1 MDIFL
6 FLCKFVLAESV
17 WGIELGNQ
25 FKFLKI
31 FAAFCLFLFS
41 QTTVAQSLTDSQLLL
56 ERLQS
61 ANCDILFPSE
71 YAELTKQLTSMYDAS
86 VTSEFK
92 EYHFWLQRSE
102 QVSKNLADIID
113 LRNRALRHGADK
125 INSNFFQQ
133 AETALKQAAKAEMDQ
148 RNTRSAQKAYDLYK
162 KADIEAIREFLVNDV
177 KIIIYES
184 EQLQANTLSPQQY
197 QKTKKLLKELE
208 ALLEK
213 KHVPYLQL
221 SEKATELVVNAQQ
234 LSFLV
239 KNIQPITQSNEKLE
253 VFLTDLHQQLK
264 NLAEKLN
271 TSLDPNDTFAEQL
284 NTLNERAQQIESK
297 LAFLQKQT
305 ERLANENRQLKHNLI
320 VHMTNSAS
328 DNELQGKIERIL
340 DLTPA
345 VLSLKN
351 GYLTLQLD
359 SLEFIPQTYQ
369 LTPESQKLL
378 DKLQKV
384 LTEFSHSPV
393 IVRYTL
399 SSKLVTPQ
407 LQQLATWRAEAIC
420 DYLAKI
426 DTFANRNFQPFGVVY
441 KNYHPSQTDGVEI
454 LLDLQHLINLPTT
467 QTLKVE

>member
-1 MDIFL
+1 LDIFL
-6 FLCKFVLAESV
+6 FFCKFNLAEFV

-31 FAAFCLFLFS
+31 FFAACLFFFS
-41 QTTVAQSLTDSQLLL
+41 QTAVTQSLTDGQLLL
-56 ERLQS
+56 ERLQT

-71 YAELTKQLTSMYDAS
+71 YAELAKQLTSAVEVTPAS
-86 VTSEFK
+86 DFK
-92 EYHFWLQRSE
+92 EYHSWLQRSE

-125 INSNFFQQ
+125 INSTFFQQ
-133 AETALKQAAKAEMDQ
+133 AESALKQAAKAESDQ

-162 KADIEAIREFLVNDV
+162 KADIEAIREYLVNDA

-184 EQLQANTLSPQQY
+184 EQLQAETLSPQQY
-197 QKTKKLLKELE
+197 HKTKRLLKELE

-213 KHVPYLQL
+213 KNVPYLQL
-221 SEKATELVVNAQQ
+221 SEKATELVGNTQQ

-239 KNIQPITQSNEKLE
+239 KNIQPIVQSNEKLE
-253 VFLTDLHQQLK
+253 AFMTDLHQQLK
-264 NLAEKLN
+264 KLAEQLN
-271 TSLDPNDTFAEQL
+271 TSLDPNDTFAEHLQ
-284 NTLNERAQQIESK
+284 TLREQAKFVEEKIA
-297 LAFLQKQT
+297 LLQKQN
-305 ERLANENRQLKHNLI
+305 EQLADENRLLKHNLI
-320 VHMTNSAS
+320 VQMTNSAS
-328 DNELQGKIERIL
+328 DNLLQDKIERIVN
-340 DLTPA
+340 LTPA
-345 VLSLKN
+345 VISLKN
-351 GYLTLQLD
+351 GYLTLNMD
-359 SLEFIPQTYQ
+359 SINFIPQTYQ

-378 DKLQKV
+378 EKLSGV
-384 LTEFSHSPV
+384 LAEFSHSPV

-426 DTFANRNFQPFGVVY
+426 DTFANRNFQPFGMVY
-441 KNYHPSQTDGVEI
+441 KNYHPTQTDGVEI

-467 QTLKVE
+467 QTINVE